1 MGTTLLAV
9 PEQTVNSLNQVA
21 STLGESAE
29 VLADQAITQYLR
41 QVAERKIEREETYYR
56 AQHPQLLACYAG
68 QYVAMHQGKVID
80 ADNDELS
87 LFLRIRQVY
96 PLVGLLIKQVSANS
110 EEVWTIR
117 SPRVES
123 VSFYG

>member
-29 VLADQAITQYLR
+29 VLADKAITQYLR

-56 AQHPQLLACYAG
+56 AQHPQLLARYAG

-80 ADNDELS
+80 VDTDELS
-87 LFLRIRQVY
+87 LFLRIRQAY
-96 PLVGLLIKQVSANS
+96 PLVGILIKQVSVS
-110 EEVWTIR
+110 VEEVWTIR
-117 SPRVES
+117 SPRVE
-123 VSFYG
+123 

>member
-29 VLADQAITQYLR
+29 VLADKAITQYLR

-56 AQHPQLLACYAG
+56 AQHPQLLAHYKG
-68 QYVAMHQGKVID
+68 QYIAMHQGQVID
-80 ADNDELS
+80 VDTDELA
-87 LFLRIRQVY
+87 LFLRIRQAY
-96 PLVGLLIKQVSANS
+96 PLVGILIKQVSANS

-117 SPRVES
+117 SPRVE
-123 VSFYG
+123 YR